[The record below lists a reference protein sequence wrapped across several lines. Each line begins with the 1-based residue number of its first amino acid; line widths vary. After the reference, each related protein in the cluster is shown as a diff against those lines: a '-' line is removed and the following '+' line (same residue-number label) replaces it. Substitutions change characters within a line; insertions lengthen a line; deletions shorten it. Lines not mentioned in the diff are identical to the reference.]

1 MTENLTEE
9 EMRQALFGLSAPTIS
24 EQPKSSPKP
33 LSHASPKPVQRK
45 YSAPRLR
52 VTLKVAKVYDGDEEL
67 FTYDANTLSSL
78 VAEQE
83 ARSAAKKKRFKYF
96 ELVSVVTV

>member
-24 EQPKSSPKP
+24 EQPKFSPKP